1 MGKKVLIVGGVA
13 GGASAAARLRRLDEQ
28 AQIIMFEKDAYISF
42 ANCGLPYY
50 IGDVITERGK
60 LLVQTPEA
68 MKERFNIDVRVFSK
82 VVGVKPDTKTVVVES
97 RDRGTYEES
106 YDCLVLAPGSQP
118 IVPNIPNSAPDRVF
132 SVRNVDDTDSI
143 KNYLNDHKPTS
154 AVVVGGGF
162 IGIEMA
168 ENLRHIG
175 LDVTLVEA
183 APHILAPLDSEM
195 VALAEAEMRKN
206 GVSLLLGEMLT
217 AIEQAGSRVKLSL
230 SSGKSIE
237 TDMVISAIGV
247 RPATD
252 FLKDSGIELGPRG
265 HIVVDDHM
273 RTNKPGVYAV
283 GDAIQVMHFVTK
295 QPTAIPLAGP
305 ANKQGRIVA
314 DNIAGIDR
322 SYGGSLGTSVV
333 KVFNLTVASVGIN
346 ERTAKQLGLEYTPIY
361 THPFSHAT
369 YYPGAKQMAA
379 KLLFNKHGDILGCQ
393 MVGPDGVDKRLD
405 VVATTMRLG
414 GKVTDLCELELAYAP
429 PFSSA
434 KDPVNMLGYVA
445 QNILEGSSE
454 VADYSVLNSID
465 PETTILL
472 DTRTVAEHQQGAI
485 PGSVNIP
492 VDELR
497 QRLDELDPKKE
508 IVEYCRVG
516 LRGHVAE
523 RILAQNGFKVKN
535 LTGGWLTYE
544 ATQK

>member
-82 VVGVKPDTKTVVVES
+82 VVAVKPDAKTVVVES

-106 YDCLVLAPGSQP
+106 YDYLVLAPGSQP
-118 IVPNIPNSAPDRVF
+118 IVPAIPNSAPDKVF
-132 SVRNVDDTDSI
+132 SLRNIDDTDGI
-143 KNYLNDHKPTS
+143 KSYLTSHNPKS

-162 IGIEMA
+162 IGVEMA

-206 GVSLLLGEMLT
+206 GVTLLLGEMLT
-217 AIEQAGSRVKLSL
+217 AIEQAGSKVKLSL
-230 SSGKSIE
+230 SSGKSVE

-252 FLKDSGIELGPRG
+252 FLKDSGIEMGPRG
-265 HIVVDDHM
+265 HIVVDDHL

-305 ANKQGRIVA
+305 ANKQGRIAA

-369 YYPGAKQMAA
+369 YYPGAKQMAT
-379 KLLFNKHGDILGCQ
+379 KLLFNKQGDILGCQ

-434 KDPVNMLGYVA
+434 KDPVNMLGYLA
-445 QNILEGSSE
+445 QNILEGYSE
-454 VADYSVLNSID
+454 VVDYNVLSSLD

-472 DTRTVAEHQQGAI
+472 DTRTVAEHQQGTI

-497 QRLDELDPKKE
+497 QRLDELDPNKE

-516 LRGHVAE
+516 VRAHVAE

-544 ATQK
+544 AAQK